1 MRQSAIASYLRRRHL
16 PVHATPVQLLGVDY
30 AHLPTADG
38 GDLYVTWDGLH
49 RLDHLLVE
57 NWFEPGWFKAKRERL
72 PGTGTV
78 YRLPTK
84 PVNGRSIDLVVK
96 YCRVGEDVPLDT
108 MTFNRFANAEFNSPY
123 AAERDGV
130 S

>member
-1 MRQSAIASYLRRRHL
+1 M
-16 PVHATPVQLLGVDY
+16 
-30 AHLPTADG
+30 
-38 GDLYVTWDGLH
+38 
-49 RLDHLLVE
+49 E
-57 NWFEPGWFKAKRERL
+57 NWLEPGWFKAKRERL
-72 PGTGTV
+72 PGTSTV

-123 AAERDGV
+123 EEFSLVMDLRKSRAGQRILTLVRSPSTSLQNAWRFGKPGAPNIGLQQE
-130 S
+130 SALS